1 VAGIVVG
8 TVVHLIAAAAG
19 VLLDLPSL
27 WRMGFFWDAQWWWA
41 LVPEP
46 AHPWLFAPIR
56 GAAYGA
62 LAGLAYQWSRH
73 RDAPHHLITSSPHH
87 LISPQ
92 PAPATALAAYLLTGW
107 DAFAGT
113 QHRLIAAVIGAVV
126 GRLMTRVMRGS
137 RKEDH

>member
-46 AHPWLFAPIR
+46 AQPWLFAPIR

-62 LAGLAYQWSRH
+62 LAGLAYQWTRR
-73 RDAPHHLITSSPHH
+73 RDLPNHLI
-87 LISPQ
+87 IPQ
-92 PAPATALAAYLLTGW
+92 PALAAALAAFLVTGW

-113 QHRLIAAVIGAVV
+113 QHRLVAAAIGAVV
-126 GRLMTRVMRGS
+126 GRLTTRVMRGS